1 MTAPGE
7 PPRVSVI
14 VRTMDR
20 PGFLA
25 EALGSLREQIFTD
38 FETLVVNDGGSLP
51 ESVLEP
57 VPGRYLRVVVPP
69 PPGGRAR
76 ALNAGLAAARG
87 RHVSYLDDDDLYL
100 PAHLDVLVRALDGD
114 DPCEAAYTAV
124 DQIAQRRGPDG
135 SYHDA
140 EVLFR
145 YGRVFDPN
153 RILFK
158 NDIPLIALMH
168 RRELV
173 EKAGPFDEAFD
184 LFEDWD
190 FLIRLSRVTR
200 PRFVPETTAVYRL
213 RDDGSNATTAAP
225 WRGPAAEAMRA
236 ALHRKHG
243 ALLTPTAVRALVD
256 GFDEEN
262 ALREGDVRN
271 LRAALAGA
279 QERLVAL
286 DEELRAVRA
295 AAARSLREA
304 GERVEELRSVRALAA
319 RNLRDAGE
327 REAALAAERDELGR
341 HLAMVHRSLWWRL
354 GTPWW
359 KLKGLLSR

>member
-1 MTAPGE
+1 MTAPGD

-14 VRTMDR
+14 VRTKDR
-20 PGFLA
+20 PGLLA
-25 EALGSLREQIFTD
+25 EALGSLRAQTFTD
-38 FETLVVNDGGSLP
+38 FEALVVNDGGAIP
-51 ESVLEP
+51 ETVLEP
-57 VPGRYLRVVVPP
+57 APGRSLRVVVPP

-87 RHVSYLDDDDLYL
+87 RHVAYLDDDDLYL
-100 PAHLDVLVRALDGD
+100 PAHLDVLVRVLDGD

-145 YGRVFDPN
+145 YGRAFDPN

-168 RRELV
+168 RRDLV

-225 WRGPAAEAMRA
+225 WRGPAAETVRA
-236 ALHRKHG
+236 ALHAKHA
-243 ALLTPTAVRALVD
+243 ALLTPAAVRALVD
-256 GFDEEN
+256 GFDEEI
-262 ALREGDVRN
+262 ALREGD
-271 LRAALAGA
+271 LRRLRVQLAEASGRFAAL
-279 QERLVAL
+279 E
-286 DEELRAVRA
+286 D
-295 AAARSLREA
+295 
-304 GERVEELRSVRALAA
+304 ELRSVRALSA
-319 RNLRDAGE
+319 RNLQAAGE
-327 REAALAAERDELGR
+327 REAALSAERDTLGQR
-341 HLAMVHRSLWWRL
+341 LDQVHRSLWWRL

>member
-1 MTAPGE
+1 VTSPGD

-14 VRTMDR
+14 VRTKDR
-20 PGFLA
+20 PGLLA
-25 EALGSLREQIFTD
+25 EALGSLRAQTFTD
-38 FETLVVNDGGSLP
+38 FETILVNDGAA
-51 ESVLEP
+51 
-57 VPGRYLRVVVPP
+57 VPGPLLDPAPGRALRVVVPA

-87 RHVSYLDDDDLYL
+87 RHVAYLDDDDLYR
-100 PAHLDVLVRALDGD
+100 PAHLDRLVRALDGD
-114 DPCEAAYTAV
+114 EPCEAAFSAV

-135 SYHDA
+135 GWRDG
-140 EVLFR
+140 EVLFTF
-145 YGRVFDPN
+145 GRPFDPD

-158 NDIPLIALMH
+158 NDVPLIALMH
-168 RRELV
+168 RRDLV
-173 EKAGPFDEAFD
+173 EKTGLFDESFD

-190 FLIRLSRVTR
+190 FLVRLSRVTR
-200 PRFVPETTAVYRL
+200 PRFVPGATAVYRL

-225 WRGPAAEAMRA
+225 WRGSAAEAARA
-236 ALHRKHG
+236 ALHAKHA
-243 ALLTPTAVRALVD
+243 ALLTPAAARALVD
-256 GFDEEN
+256 GFDEEL

-279 QERLVAL
+279 EQRLAAL
-286 DEELRAVRA
+286 DGELRSVRA
-295 AAARSLREA
+295 EAARSLRE
-304 GERVEELRSVRALAA
+304 G
-319 RNLRDAGE
+319 GE

-359 KLKGLLSR
+359 KLKEFLSR